1 VLGCSVIPWEIILPP
16 EQPHPPEHG
25 SRRDGDSAVRLD
37 HPGTVHVPRP
47 GNHNRTVDIHAS
59 GTFRRIELDLDVT
72 HGGWFSAEPERNH
85 SIFWLHRGHGS
96 FAGNA
101 IAYVNAFG
109 PSRNEIRLAT
119 NLSQV
124 RGAPMDA
131 VKASGARLASGRTY
145 HFHYA
150 YNGMDGRTEL
160 VVSEGGRVL
169 TRVVGS
175 APLRAIESPRDGAF
189 FVSFGHKN
197 NGSRGPERPTYGW
210 RYSNL
215 AVRLLR

>member
-1 VLGCSVIPWEIILPP
+1 M
-16 EQPHPPEHG
+16 
-25 SRRDGDSAVRLD
+25 
-37 HPGTVHVPRP
+37 PRP
-47 GNHNRTVDIHAS
+47 GDHNRTVDIQAN

-96 FAGNA
+96 FAANA

-119 NLSQV
+119 NLTQP
-124 RGAPMDA
+124 RGARMDA
-131 VKASGARLASGRTY
+131 AKATGTRLVAGRTY
-145 HFHYA
+145 HFRYV
-150 YNGMDGRTEL
+150 YDGRDGRTEL

-169 TRVVGS
+169 TRAVGR
-175 APLRAIESPRDGAF
+175 APLRAIESPRDGLF
-189 FVSFGHKN
+189 FVSFGHRN
-197 NGSRGPERPTYGW
+197 NGTRGPERPTYGW

-215 AVRLLR
+215 SVRLLR